1 MKYLTFNSLGFYVV
15 RRIQNPASR
24 PLSDLPHSLTFYSCC
39 LGQAR
44 SFKPAMHSRC
54 GYSHSATEAAA
65 AVVVDVVE
73 VTAAAILVVGVT
85 TALDLRV
92 ACSSLVW
99 VRLLSL

>member
-1 MKYLTFNSLGFYVV
+1 
-15 RRIQNPASR
+15 
-24 PLSDLPHSLTFYSCC
+24 
-39 LGQAR
+39 
-44 SFKPAMHSRC
+44 MHSRC